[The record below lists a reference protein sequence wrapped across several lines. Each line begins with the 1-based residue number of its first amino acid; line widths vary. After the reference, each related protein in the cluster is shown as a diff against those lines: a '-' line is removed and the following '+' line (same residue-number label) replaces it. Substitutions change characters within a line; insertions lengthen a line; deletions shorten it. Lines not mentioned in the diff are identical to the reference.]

1 METTGHAGLVHGDL
15 KGLAKTLIN
24 EQSTMTLATA
34 QADVPWAAPV
44 YYVFFRSSFY
54 FFSDPSSRHIQE
66 AMAAG
71 QVSAAIHATA
81 FTWKEIRGVQM
92 CGTLQPVGVGLEA
105 MQAIRAYLKKFPF
118 TREFFDTGEPFDLE
132 TFGKRFRVKLYRLT
146 PALVYYLDNQI
157 RFGFRERI
165 AI

>member
-1 METTGHAGLVHGDL
+1 MELTGDPGSGVTDL
-15 KGLAKTLIN
+15 KALAETLIN

-44 YYVFFRSSFY
+44 YYVYFKSSFY

-66 AMAAG
+66 AMDAD

-81 FTWKEIRGVQM
+81 FTWKEIRGIQM
-92 CGTLQPVGVGLEA
+92 SGQLQPVGVGWEA

-118 TREFFDTGEPFDLE
+118 TKEFFDAGEPFDLDA
-132 TFGKRFRVKLYRLT
+132 FGKRFRVRLYKFSPT
-146 PALVYYLDNQI
+146 LVYYLDNQI
-157 RFGFRERI
+157 RFGFRERV